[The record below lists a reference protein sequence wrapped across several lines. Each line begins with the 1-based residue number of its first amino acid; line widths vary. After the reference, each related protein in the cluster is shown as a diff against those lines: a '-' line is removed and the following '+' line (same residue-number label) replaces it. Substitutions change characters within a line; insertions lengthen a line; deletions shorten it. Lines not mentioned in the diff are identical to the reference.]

1 MTARHPQQQGMAL
14 VEALIASAILGIGL
28 VGATQLTLKTLNTA
42 TQNRQQTVAQIL
54 AQEAM
59 DCLRAQALVS
69 DQANTAP
76 CPGEETRQIQGVTY
90 TRQTRSTSGGA
101 GVAGDLH
108 VRVSWPAPGQSGPA
122 ASIATSTAGSSGAA
136 RRVEWHSSASALPTW
151 VGVSL
156 P

>member
-42 TQNRQQTVAQIL
+42 KQNREHTVAQIL

-59 DCLRAQALVS
+59 DCLRAQTVVS
-69 DQANTAP
+69 GQAHAAP
-76 CPGEETRQIQGVTY
+76 CPGEETLQVQGVTY
-90 TRQTRSTSGGA
+90 TRQTLSTSGGA
-101 GVAGDLH
+101 GIAIDLH
-108 VRVSWPAPGQSGPA
+108 VRVTWPGPGPSGPLSA
-122 ASIATSTAGSSGAA
+122 ATGNSGAT
-136 RRVEWHSSASALPTW
+136 RLVEWHSSASALPSW
-151 VGVSL
+151 VGVSS